1 MMSLESPPTDVGAEK
16 ARLRNLI
23 LARRRSLDP
32 AWTAAANRRLQ
43 ERVLGLEAW
52 AVARRLAVYLAL
64 RGEAGTERLVQDCRT
79 RGVALALPARR
90 ARAGYGFVW
99 WQAGEALEGGP
110 LGTREPAVKRWLAP
124 GEQLDVVIV
133 PGLAYDAAGRRLG
146 HGGGHY
152 DRLLAAG
159 GDADS
164 AGKIGLAFGFQIL
177 ERIPTDERDMGVDWV
192 ITEEGVMC
200 CSPGAARERRTQ

>member
-1 MMSLESPPTDVGAEK
+1 MNSSEQFAADVGVEK

-23 LARRRSLDP
+23 LARRQSLDP
-32 AWTAAANRRLQ
+32 AWTEAASRRLQ
-43 ERVLGLEAW
+43 ERVVGLEAW
-52 AVARRLAVYLAL
+52 AMARRVAVYLAL
-64 RGEAGTERLVQDCRT
+64 RGEAGTALLVQDCRT
-79 RGVALALPARR
+79 RGVELALPARR
-90 ARAGYGFVW
+90 ALNGYGFVW
-99 WQAGEALEGGP
+99 WKAGEALEGGP

-133 PGLAYDAAGRRLG
+133 PGLAYDKAGRRLG

-159 GDADS
+159 GDAGS
-164 AGKIGLAFGFQIL
+164 ALKIGLAFGFQIL
-177 ERIPTDERDMGVDWV
+177 ERVPADERDQGVDWV

-200 CSPGAARERRTQ
+200 CSPGAARERRIQ